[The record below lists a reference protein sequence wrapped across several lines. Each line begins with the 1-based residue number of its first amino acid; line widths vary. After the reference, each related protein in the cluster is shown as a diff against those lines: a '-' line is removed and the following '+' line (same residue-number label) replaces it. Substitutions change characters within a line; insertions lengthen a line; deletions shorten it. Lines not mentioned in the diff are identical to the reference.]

1 MIHRIFPG
9 EPMKIHDR
17 CYDCLLS
24 RIEYECRLS
33 TGDEAE
39 IGRVLSRC
47 RVLLDSYRGSPHPAS
62 LVASAAHHLAY
73 ETLGDPDPYR
83 RIKEEST
90 REAVRAC
97 RSVRPMLSGFRDYAL
112 ASVIANTF
120 DYGVSSHRVTDD
132 FGTFFRDE
140 FRKGFLIDDTAR
152 MEELSGEV
160 VYFTDNAGEI
170 VFDRLFIEHLSSKGS
185 RVTVAVKGS
194 PILND
199 ATMEDAGRAGLPRI
213 ARVTHTGSGDL
224 GVDLGKIPGDLRG
237 ALDRCTLVIAK
248 GMANYEALTEYGG
261 LPPTAYLMAV
271 KCPTIAEST
280 GVPERSLV
288 AMLDEKGTGSP

>member
-1 MIHRIFPG
+1 
-9 EPMKIHDR
+9 MKIHDR

-33 TGDEAE
+33 TRDEE
-39 IGRVLSRC
+39 KIGRVLSRC
-47 RVLLDSYRGSPHPAS
+47 RALLDVYRGSPHPAS

-83 RIKEEST
+83 RIKEAST
-90 REAVRAC
+90 REAARAC
-97 RSVRPMLSGFRDYAL
+97 RSVRRTLSGFREYAL

-132 FGTFFRDE
+132 FETFYRNE
-140 FRKGFLIDDTAR
+140 SGRGFLIDDTAR
-152 MEELSGEV
+152 MAELAGEI

-170 VFDRLFIEHLSSKGS
+170 LFDRLFIGYLSAAGS

-199 ATMEDAGRAGLPRI
+199 ATLEDAERAGLPRI
-213 ARVTHTGSGDL
+213 ARVTHTGSGDI
-224 GVDLGKIPGDLRG
+224 GVDLEKIPGDLRE

-248 GMANYEALTEYGG
+248 GMANYEALTEYRG

-271 KCPTIAEST
+271 KCPTIAESV
-280 GVPERSLV
+280 GVPEGSLV
-288 AMLDEKGTGSP
+288 AMLDE

>member
-1 MIHRIFPG
+1 
-9 EPMKIHDR
+9 MKIHDR

-33 TGDEAE
+33 TRDEGKIGD
-39 IGRVLSRC
+39 VLSGC
-47 RVLLDSYRGSPHPAS
+47 RALLVSYRGSPHPAS
-62 LVASAAHHLAY
+62 LVASAAHRRAY
-73 ETLGDPDPYR
+73 EALGDSDPYR
-83 RIKEEST
+83 SIKEAST

-97 RSVRPMLSGFRDYAL
+97 RAVRRSLSGFRDHAL

-132 FGTFFRDE
+132 FRTFFDTE

-152 MEELSGEV
+152 MEELSAEV

-170 VFDRLFIEHLSSKGS
+170 VFDRLFIGHLSETGS
-185 RVTVAVKGS
+185 QVTVAVKGA

-199 ATMEDAGRAGLPRI
+199 ATMADAEQAGLPRV
-213 ARVTHTGSGDL
+213 ARVTHTGSGDI
-224 GVDLGKIPGDLRG
+224 GVNLEKIPSDLRA

-271 KCPTIAEST
+271 KCPTIAEEV
-280 GVPERSLV
+280 GVPEGSLV
-288 AMLDEKGTGSP
+288 AMLDE